1 MLDDILTQ
9 ESVQYIECVESWKE
23 AVVICVQPLIDQ
35 GKVDCEY
42 ISAVNRNIERYGS
55 NFVIYTYI
63 ILPHARPEQGVKEN
77 AVSIL
82 LTKTP
87 FHFDD
92 NKTPVRLVIVMAP
105 MDSKSHLQILKEISG
120 MLYDR
125 NSIQSIMESKSK
137 GQLYQRIRER
147 IGKEVK

>member
-1 MLDDILTQ
+1 
-9 ESVQYIECVESWKE
+9 
-23 AVVICVQPLIDQ
+23 
-35 GKVDCEY
+35 
-42 ISAVNRNIERYGS
+42 
-55 NFVIYTYI
+55 
-63 ILPHARPEQGVKEN
+63 
-77 AVSIL
+77 
-82 LTKTP
+82 
-87 FHFDD
+87 
-92 NKTPVRLVIVMAP
+92 MAP

>member
-1 MLDDILTQ
+1 MLDEILTQ
-9 ESVQYIECVESWKE
+9 ESVQYVECVESWKE
-23 AVVICVQPLIDQ
+23 AVAVCIQPLIEH
-35 GKVDCEY
+35 GKVDYEY

-55 NFVIYTYI
+55 NFIIYPYI

-92 NKTPVRLVIVMAP
+92 NKMPVRLVIVMAP
-105 MDSKSHLQILKEISG
+105 VDSKSHLQILKEISN

-137 GQLYQRIRER
+137 RQLYQQIRER
-147 IGKEVK
+147 IGNEVK